1 MRINEISKA
10 DWKLFHSK
18 IADWQEAYMEKLV
31 QQYIWLLSSKKP
43 ASDKFWELDER
54 IKKDKKSPGVL
65 LQLEKNSAY
74 WDIAKLIRDGAIT
87 FDDLEEFSDDLKDAV
102 SLILRK

>member
-10 DWKLFHSK
+10 DWKLFRSK

-31 QQYIWLLSSKKP
+31 QQYIWLLSSKKL
-43 ASDKFWELDER
+43 ASDKFWDLDER

-65 LQLEKNSAY
+65 IECEKSSAY
-74 WDIAKLIRDGAIT
+74 WDIAQLIHDGAIT

-102 SLILRK
+102 NLILRR